1 MRTTLG
7 LIAAITL
14 LGPGPAVADT
24 GSMELVLALEEV
36 FVQVAE
42 QATPWVVTLEVHG
55 SKETSSPFDR
65 GGHIPFGGTG
75 SGFVVDGEGTIFT
88 NFHVVGEAD
97 RIEAVFADGRRFK
110 ADFVAGDLASDV
122 AVIRMLEPPADL
134 LYAPLGDSDAVRVGQ
149 FAIAIGAPLG
159 FESSVTIGHVSAKGR
174 RSIGNHGPGGVAP
187 GFETLEY
194 QDFLQVD
201 TPINPGNSGGP
212 LVDVHGRV
220 IGINT
225 AIASG
230 GGGGLGFSIPINMAR
245 RIAADLL
252 SGGKVRRG
260 WLGVRMEDINPAEA
274 EAFDLDQ
281 RWGARVTRVFEGTP
295 AAAGKLQEDDVVI
308 SFNRKEIRNHT
319 ELKNAV
325 AEAPIGEK
333 VAVRVVRDN
342 GSKAVKTLDLSVV
355 LIEKPSAEE
364 MEDRARQDE
373 RSTLRKGAGDYLFN
387 RVGLELD
394 SRKGGKGVVVRGVT
408 AGSLAEDAD
417 LRPGDRLV
425 EVNHKEVATAADVA
439 EALEESG
446 RSFVPL
452 LVLRGG
458 KERPM
463 SLERP
468 RG

>member
-1 MRTTLG
+1 MRRMLG
-7 LIAAITL
+7 MVAAL
-14 LGPGPAVADT
+14 ALVGAAPAAAADDPLD
-24 GSMELVLALEEV
+24 LVLALEEV
-36 FVQVAE
+36 FVQVAAE
-42 QATPWVVTLEVHG
+42 ATPWVVTLEVHG
-55 SKETSSPFDR
+55 VKEISSPFDHGR
-65 GGHIPFGGTG
+65 SMPFGGTG
-75 SGFVVDGEGTIFT
+75 SGFVVDAEGTIYT

-110 ADFVAGDLASDV
+110 ADFIAGDLASDV
-122 AVIRMLEPPADL
+122 AVIRMLEPPDDL
-134 LYAPLGDSDAVRVGQ
+134 RFAPIGDSDKVRVGQ

-174 RSIGNHGPGGVAP
+174 NSIGNHGPGGIAP

-194 QDFLQVD
+194 QNFLQVD

-212 LVDVHGRV
+212 LVDIHGRV

-225 AIASG
+225 AIAAG

-245 RIAADLL
+245 RIAADLVAN
-252 SGGKVRRG
+252 GKVTRG
-260 WLGVRMEDINPAEA
+260 WLGVGLDDINPSEA

-281 RWGARVTRVFEGTP
+281 KWGARVTNVWDGTP
-295 AAAGKLQEDDVVI
+295 AKDAKFEVEDVI
-308 SFNRKEIRNHT
+308 IAFNGQEIRGPD

-325 AEAPIGEK
+325 ADAPIGKK
-333 VAVRVVRDN
+333 VPVQVVRDN
-342 GSKAVKTLDLSVV
+342 GGKDVRTVELSVV
-355 LIEKPSAEE
+355 LVEKPSDKELQA
-364 MEDRARQDE
+364 RARENE
-373 RSTLRKGAGDYLFN
+373 RTEVRAGASDYLSSK
-387 RVGLELD
+387 VGLQLD
-394 SRKGGKGVVVRGVT
+394 SRRGGKGVVVRGVT

-425 EVNHKEVATAADVA
+425 EVNNSEVTNPADVA
-439 EALEESG
+439 EALQAST

-452 LVLRGG
+452 LILRGG